1 MGVVWEGWLA
11 VGLSYDLH
19 RKVGGM
25 AVPVKPHS
33 FMRDEKR
40 IPVADTKHTLLLV
53 FWIHNKSG
61 EKKEKQLRNGL
72 KILKK

>member
-25 AVPVKPHS
+25 AVPVKPHP
-33 FMRDEKR
+33 FMRDEKNACPLR
-40 IPVADTKHTLLLV
+40 IPDTHF
-53 FWIHNKSG
+53 FWSFGYTTNP
-61 EKKEKQLRNGL
+61 EKK
-72 KILKK
+72 KKKNCCGMG